1 MNADDRAE
9 IVRRLLVMQN
19 GLRDVTEA
27 MEAQATLSKAI
38 GATGLATA
46 SYFLKESIT
55 VYGNELRRFVADYIA
70 GEYDDGDA

>member
-9 IVRRLLVMQN
+9 IVRRLLVMQH

-27 MEAQATLSKAI
+27 MDAQATLAKNI

-46 SYFLKESIT
+46 SYFLRESIQ
-55 VYGNELRRFVADYIA
+55 VYSNELRRFVADYIA
-70 GEYDDGDA
+70 GEYDDDSA